1 MSIIATVEFPL
12 QAGKK
17 DEFVD
22 LLVEALKAT
31 RDYEGNESV
40 ETLVEHGGTSVL
52 LVEKWQTVDHHKA
65 YMKWRG
71 ETGLGELIGP
81 FVSGPPTIRYFD
93 PNSA

>member
-12 QAGKK
+12 QPGKK

-31 RDYEGNESV
+31 RNYEGNESV

-65 YMKWRG
+65 YRQWRLD
-71 ETGLGELIGP
+71 TGLRELIGP
-81 FVSGPPTIRYFD
+81 IVSGLPIIRYFD